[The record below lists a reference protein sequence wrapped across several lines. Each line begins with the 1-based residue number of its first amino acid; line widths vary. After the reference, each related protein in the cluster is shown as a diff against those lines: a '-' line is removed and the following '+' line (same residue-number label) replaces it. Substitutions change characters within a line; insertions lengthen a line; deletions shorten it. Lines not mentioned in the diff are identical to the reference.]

1 MQQLLLLRSASDI
14 VLTEPGL
21 SVIISAVLTH
31 ISKNEELYRQ
41 LIQVTAELGDYPW
54 LQSLVHVA

>member
-41 LIQVTAELGDYPW
+41 LIQVTAELGDYP
-54 LQSLVHVA
+54 